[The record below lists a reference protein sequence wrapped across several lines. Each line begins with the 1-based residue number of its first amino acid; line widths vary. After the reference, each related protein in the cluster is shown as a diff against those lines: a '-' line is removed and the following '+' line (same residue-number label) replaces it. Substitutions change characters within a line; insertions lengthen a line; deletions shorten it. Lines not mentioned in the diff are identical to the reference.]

1 MTTTTAGLH
10 AAPPVTAPAAPSD
23 AAQPHS
29 RARVVVRSLGIG
41 VSHGVLAV
49 VLLLAAVTI
58 LVPRFTGAVP
68 LTVLS
73 GSMEPTL
80 PVGSLVVV
88 RPVDAADVR
97 IGDVV
102 TYLPHPDDPTAIT
115 HRVTG
120 VTHRTDGGRT
130 FTMQGDANDAPDLPV
145 QDHQVRARVWYVVH
159 HLGHL
164 NSAVN
169 VDDRHLGVYVVAGG
183 FFVWALDL
191 WRRAARGRSVPAGAS
206 LLDEGGAGQGAQQ
219 GPVGHP

>member
-1 MTTTTAGLH
+1 VVARSVGLG
-10 AAPPVTAPAAPSD
+10 
-23 AAQPHS
+23 
-29 RARVVVRSLGIG
+29 LGY
-41 VSHGVLAV
+41 GVLAV

-58 LVPRFTGAVP
+58 LVPRFTGSVP

-88 RPVDAADVR
+88 RPVEAADVR

-102 TYLPHPDDPTAIT
+102 TYLPNPDDPTAVT

-120 VTHRTDGGRT
+120 ITHRTDGGRT
-130 FTMQGDANDAPDLPV
+130 FTLQGDANDAPDLPV

-183 FFVWALDL
+183 FFVWAVDL
-191 WRRAARGRSVPAGAS
+191 WRRTWRDRRAAADAGSALDQRG
-206 LLDEGGAGQGAQQ
+206 LGQAAQQ
-219 GPVGHP
+219 GTVGHP

>member
-1 MTTTTAGLH
+1 MTTTTAPRE
-10 AAPPVTAPAAPSD
+10 AAPPVPAPVAPS
-23 AAQPHS
+23 AEAQPRS
-29 RARVVVRSLGIG
+29 RARVVARSVGVG
-41 VSHGVLAV
+41 VSYGVLAV

-58 LVPRFTGAVP
+58 LVPRFTGSVP

-73 GSMEPTL
+73 GSMEPAL

-88 RPVDAADVR
+88 RPVDPADVR

-102 TYLPHPDDPTAIT
+102 TYLPHPNDPTAIT

-191 WRRAARGRSVPAGAS
+191 WRRASRARTAPSDAS